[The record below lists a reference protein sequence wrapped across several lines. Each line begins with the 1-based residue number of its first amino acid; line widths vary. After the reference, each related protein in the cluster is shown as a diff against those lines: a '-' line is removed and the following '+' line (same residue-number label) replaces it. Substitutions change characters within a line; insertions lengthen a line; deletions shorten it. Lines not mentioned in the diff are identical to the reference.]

1 MVKHCLLFPLLKCN
15 VPCAKSGK
23 VEEVERHD
31 EQDGGDEDHHL
42 GPDRVAGVVRLQL
55 HRHVLPGA
63 DQRQGKLVS
72 RGLGHMVF

>member
-15 VPCAKSGK
+15 LPRTKSRE
-23 VEEVERHD
+23 VEEVESHD
-31 EQDGGDEDHHL
+31 EQEGGGEDHHL

-55 HRHVLPGA
+55 HCHILPGA

-72 RGLGHMVF
+72 G